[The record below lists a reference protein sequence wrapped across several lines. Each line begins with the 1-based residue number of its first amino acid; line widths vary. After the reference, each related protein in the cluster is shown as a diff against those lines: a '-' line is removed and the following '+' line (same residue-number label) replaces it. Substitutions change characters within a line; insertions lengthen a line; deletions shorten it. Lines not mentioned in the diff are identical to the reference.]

1 MNMMEKNTFS
11 VAMDVEGFLRKSQK
25 NGPKRTR

>member
-11 VAMDVEGFLRKSQK
+11 AAMGAEGFLRKSQK
-25 NGPKRTR
+25 NGLKRTR